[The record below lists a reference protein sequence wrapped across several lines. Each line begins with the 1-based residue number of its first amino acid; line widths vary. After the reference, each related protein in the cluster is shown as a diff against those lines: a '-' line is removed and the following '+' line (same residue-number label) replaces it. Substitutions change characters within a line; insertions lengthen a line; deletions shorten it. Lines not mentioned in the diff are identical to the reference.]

1 MRRTGAGSSVVA
13 RLTVKPATWRDTLR
27 GFDSWP
33 PRLVAVHRKQPVE
46 PATSPG
52 PALRAAPRARPGP
65 TGPSAFLR
73 LASTGSARTGC
84 RRRRGGGSGPRSQS
98 RGLPP
103 AGGLAER
110 LGEPQRGDHVAHPL
124 VHRAAQLLAD
134 QRAVDVALVEFDDR
148 VRLEIVREPGP
159 FTSLLQ
165 LRPPYQSTVRG
176 RLSASSNSATTS
188 TATPSSSGEVAVSPR
203 ANTPCST

>member
-110 LGEPQRGDHVAHPL
+110 LGEPQRGDHV
-124 VHRAAQLLAD
+124 VAD

-188 TATPSSSGEVAVSPR
+188 TATPTSSGEVAVSPR